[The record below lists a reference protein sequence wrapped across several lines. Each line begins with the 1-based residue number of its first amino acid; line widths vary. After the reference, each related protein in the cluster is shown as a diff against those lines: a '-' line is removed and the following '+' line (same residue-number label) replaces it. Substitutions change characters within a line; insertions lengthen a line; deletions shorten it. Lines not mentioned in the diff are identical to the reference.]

1 MTKIIRLHPYGSE
14 QLPILGMN
22 EMDLGIDDQIFMSM
36 YHEYLAQGGTE
47 KDFKEKQ
54 AAYISQAMSG
64 LESLVI
70 LRIQAIN
77 RLFTIKTI
85 FDIINKQGL
94 CNCPCLAS

>member
-1 MTKIIRLHPYGSE
+1 MTKIIKLQPYSSE

-22 EMDLGIDDQIFMSM
+22 EMDLEIDDQTFMSM

-64 LESLVI
+64 EFKRVLGRRKLSEFLKRV
-70 LRIQAIN
+70 
-77 RLFTIKTI
+77 K
-85 FDIINKQGL
+85 
-94 CNCPCLAS
+94 